1 MEKRKLGQ
9 LEVSAMGLGCMG
21 MSEFYG
27 AADDKQSIETIHRAL
42 DEGIDLLDTADMYGV
57 GGANEILLGKALKN
71 RRSQAIVATKFGVMR
86 DAEGKIL
93 GINGHPAYVKKAVEE
108 SLRRLGMDD
117 IDLYYQHMPD
127 PTVPIE
133 ETVGAMSELVQNGK
147 VRFLGLSN
155 VGMETLQKA
164 VKVHPIAALQVE
176 YSLWGREIEQSF
188 PILRELGVGI
198 VAYSPLG
205 KGFLTGTIKRYED
218 FSAQDIRRH
227 FTRFQEANFQK
238 NRDIVAQLEEI
249 ARVQQ
254 VTASQVALAWVLHQG
269 KDIVP
274 IPGTRKSKNLIE
286 NIAALNVNLS
296 AGDLIRIN
304 EIASQIAGDF
314 EVSETALDNQ

>member
-42 DEGIDLLDTADMYGV
+42 DEGIDMLDTADMYGV

-188 PILRELGVGI
+188 PTLRELGVGI